1 MPKAIINNAI
11 NSTIQNII
19 LKFLK
24 MRLLQKKC
32 YVCNIIIGEKIVN
45 LKSQQDG
52 FSITEISRKCKN
64 GHIQPNEFEE

>member
-1 MPKAIINNAI
+1 
-11 NSTIQNII
+11 
-19 LKFLK
+19 

-32 YVCNIIIGEKIVN
+32 YVCSITLEGKTVN

-64 GHIQPNEFEE
+64 GHTQPIGFEE